1 MIRTT
6 TLSPARSGSAL
17 RRNLLTLA
25 VLSAATFWVATQAI
39 AAPPA
44 QAAAAAPQQPERTR
58 YVVVFAP
65 NATAVRQHAESLANG
80 AGTRPDFV
88 YEHALKGFAVTLPTH
103 TSSHFLDAM
112 RRHPLVRSV
121 EQDLTVRHQ
130 QTTQSNATWG
140 LDRADQRALPL
151 DAAYRYTATGQGVQ
165 IHVLDTGVRASHADF
180 GGRVRAGYTAIADG
194 NGTNDCHGHGTHVA
208 ATAAGGTYGIAK
220 GATVVPV
227 RVLACDGSGTM
238 SGVLAG
244 LDWVAANA
252 VRPAVVNMSLGG
264 GASSTLDSAVANVVS
279 RGIPVA
285 VAAGNSNVDACTS
298 SPAREPSAITV
309 GATASNDAR
318 ASYSNWGKCLD
329 VFAPGS
335 SITSAGISG
344 DTAVTTMSGTSM
356 AAPHVA
362 GNAALLL
369 QGQPTLTAGEVAQLI
384 TSRATPNKVTS
395 AGTGSPNLL
404 LYTGTDTATT
414 TQVVYVGGLT
424 GSKATAKSNW
434 TAKAT
439 ITVIDTKG
447 SVVPGATVS
456 GRFNVSS
463 TAYGC
468 ITGSTGMCSVSI
480 TLKNTVTSTTFSMSG
495 ITGTGMTYDAAKN
508 VASSVTITK

>member
-6 TLSPARSGSAL
+6 AHLPARTGNAL

-25 VLSAATFWVATQAI
+25 VLSAATLWAASQAS
-39 AAPPA
+39 
-44 QAAAAAPQQPERTR
+44 AAAPVQPASAAEQPERTR

-88 YEHALKGFAVTLPTH
+88 YEHVLKGFAVTLPTR
-103 TSSHFLDAM
+103 TSAHFLDAM
-112 RRHPLVRSV
+112 RRHPLVQSV
-121 EQDLTVRHQ
+121 EPDLTVRHQ
-130 QTTQSNATWG
+130 QTTQTSATWG
-140 LDRADQRALPL
+140 LDRSDQRALPL

-194 NGTNDCHGHGTHVA
+194 NGTNDCNGHGTHVA

-220 GATVVPV
+220 GANVVPV

-244 LDWVAANA
+244 LDWVAVNA

-335 SITSAGISG
+335 AITAAGISG

-369 QGQPTLTAGEVAQLI
+369 QGQPGLSAGEVAQLI

-404 LYTGTDTATT
+404 LYTGSDTATT
-414 TQVVYVGGLT
+414 TQAVSVGNLA
-424 GSKATAKSNW
+424 GSKTIAKPNW
-434 TAKAT
+434 TARAT
-439 ITVIDTKG
+439 IKVIDSRG

-456 GRFNVSS
+456 GRFNVNS
-463 TAYGC
+463 TTYGC
-468 ITGSTGMCSVSI
+468 TTGSTGACSVSI
-480 TLKNTVTSTTFSMSG
+480 TLKNTVTSATFSVSG
-495 ITGTGMTYDAAKN
+495 ITGTGMTYDGAKN
-508 VASSVTITK
+508 VASSVTITR

>member
-6 TLSPARSGSAL
+6 AHLPARSGTAL
-17 RRNLLTLA
+17 RRTLLTLA
-25 VLSAATFWVATQAI
+25 VLSAATLW
-39 AAPPA
+39 AASHA
-44 QAAAAAPQQPERTR
+44 SAAAPAQPDSVAQQPERTR

-65 NATAVRQHAESLANG
+65 HANAVRQHAESLANG

-88 YEHALKGFAVTLPTH
+88 YEHVLKGFAVTLPTR
-103 TSSHFLDAM
+103 TSSHFLEAM
-112 RRHPLVRSV
+112 RRHPLVQSV
-121 EQDLTVRHQ
+121 EPDLTVHHQ
-130 QTTQSNATWG
+130 QTTQTSATWG
-140 LDRADQRALPL
+140 LDRSDQRALPL
-151 DAAYRYTATGQGVQ
+151 DATYRYTATGQGVQ

-194 NGTNDCHGHGTHVA
+194 RGTNDCHGHGTHVA
-208 ATAAGGTYGIAK
+208 ATAAGGTYGVAK
-220 GATVVPV
+220 GASVVPV

-244 LDWVAANA
+244 LDWVAVNA

-279 RGIPVA
+279 RGIAVA
-285 VAAGNSNVDACTS
+285 VAAGNSNVDACNS

-309 GATASNDAR
+309 GATASNDSR

-344 DTAVTTMSGTSM
+344 DTAAVTMSGTSM
-356 AAPHVA
+356 AAPHAA

-369 QGQPTLTAGEVAQLI
+369 QGEPGLTSGELAQLI

-404 LYTGTDTATT
+404 LYTGSDTVTT
-414 TQVVYVGGLT
+414 TQAVYVGGLA
-424 GSKATAKSNW
+424 GSKTTAKANW
-434 TAKAT
+434 AAKAT

-456 GRFNVSS
+456 GRFNVNS
-463 TAYGC
+463 TTYGC
-468 ITGSTGMCSVSI
+468 ITGSTGVCSVSI
-480 TLKNTVTSTTFSMSG
+480 TVKNTVTSTTFSVSG